1 MALGLLPFKIA
12 SCRWKVVI
20 IPDFLVKKSWIKRV
34 KSLFYSHQ
42 RGTESW
48 NDTLSPGLCFSLQS
62 RKLAKT
68 ILGIRAVSG
77 NLSGLSLTA
86 ERQWGGVW
94 INLSFIRKTK
104 CYAKMTFKK
113 KKSPYSVYPF
123 SMSVSVFYSNVDSE
137 INSIAGR
144 PPECF
149 QAVLW
154 LLSQKTSQN
163 INSTFHW
170 IRQFFACVLLLML
183 INELVM

>member
-1 MALGLLPFKIA
+1 MGKKKIHLFQLQMALGLLPFKIA
-12 SCRWKVVI
+12 SCRWKAVI

-42 RGTESW
+42 WGTESW

-104 CYAKMTFKK
+104 CYAKMTFFKK
-113 KKSPYSVYPF
+113 KKIPIFCISIF
-123 SMSVSVFYSNVDSE
+123 NVSKYLL
-137 INSIAGR
+137 
-144 PPECF
+144 F
-149 QAVLW
+149 QCRLRDKQHCW
-154 LLSQKTSQN
+154 
-163 INSTFHW
+163 
-170 IRQFFACVLLLML
+170 
-183 INELVM
+183 